1 VRILIG
7 HNYYRQSGGED
18 AVFANEKSLL
28 QRHGHEVIE
37 CCDNNLRLDTI
48 GRLAAAHQTIWSRPS
63 YQAIKDLIRDSRPEI
78 AHFHN
83 TFLLLSP
90 SVYDACQEMGVPVVQ
105 TLHNYRLLCPVALFY
120 RKGKICETCLR
131 KSFAWPGIYHACY
144 RNSRVQ
150 SAVVATMLTLHRIRK
165 TWRERVDMY
174 IALTEFSR
182 RKFIAGG
189 LPAEKTIVKPNFI
202 NLDPG
207 EKKTAGEFGLFVGRL
222 APEKG
227 ILTLLRAWHEID
239 NIPLHIVGT
248 GELES
253 KVHRM
258 TEGLRKDTVKI
269 HGQLTMN
276 QVFTIMKKAR
286 FLIFPSE
293 CFENFA
299 LVIVEAFACGLPVIA
314 SRLGTMAEIIDD
326 GRTGILFTPGD
337 HQDLAVKVQQVW
349 NHPQETRK
357 IGRQARLEFEK
368 KYTPEGNY
376 KAVMDIY
383 TTLLHRRSAD

>member
-48 GRLAAAHQTIWSRPS
+48 GRLAAARQTIWSRPS

-293 CFENFA
+293 CYENFA